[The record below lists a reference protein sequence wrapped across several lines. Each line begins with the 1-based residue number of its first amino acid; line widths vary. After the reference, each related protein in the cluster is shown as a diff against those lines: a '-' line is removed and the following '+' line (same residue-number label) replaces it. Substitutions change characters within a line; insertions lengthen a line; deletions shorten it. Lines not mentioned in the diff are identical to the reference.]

1 MNLEDF
7 RGKRILII
15 GDVMVDEYKKGIVE
29 RISPEAP
36 VPVVSIEETFHR
48 IRGAGNVANN
58 IKALGGIP
66 ILVGVIGY
74 DYYGDLILELM
85 EEEGLDKTGIIREKG
100 RKTTVK
106 TRIVAHN
113 QQVVRVDIEDAYE
126 IKKDTENKI
135 LDHVFSFKDRIDGI
149 VFEDYD
155 KGCLTSNLISKTISK
170 FKDKTITVDPKFR
183 NFFSFQGISLFKPN
197 LREMEKVLGKE
208 LNNEKSILDAGF
220 SLQKNINSPVLVTMG
235 SKGMALFYSGKHKL
249 FPSMARE
256 VYDVSGAGDTVIA
269 TATLALTAGFPIEE
283 AVYVSNIAAG
293 IEVGKFGVA
302 TVTLE
307 ELKKEYDNKKGRH

>member
-1 MNLEDF
+1 MNLENF
-7 RGKRILII
+7 KGKRILII

-36 VPVVSIEETFHR
+36 VPVVSIEDTFHR
-48 IRGAGNVANN
+48 IGGAGNVANN

-66 ILVGVIGY
+66 ILVGIIGY
-74 DYYGDLILELM
+74 DYYGDFILELM

-113 QQVVRVDIEDAYE
+113 QQVVRVDIEDVYE
-126 IKKDTENKI
+126 IKDITENKI
-135 LDHVFSFKDRIDGI
+135 LDQVFTFKDRIDGI
-149 VFEDYD
+149 VFEDYN
-155 KGCLTSNLISKTISK
+155 KGCLTNNLISKTISE
-170 FKDKTITVDPKFR
+170 FKGKTITADPKFR
-183 NFFSFQGISLFKPN
+183 NFFSFQNISLLKPN

-208 LNNEKSILDAGF
+208 MEKKETLLDAGF
-220 SLQKNINSPVLVTMG
+220 ALKKKINSPVLVTMG
-235 SKGMALFYSGKHKL
+235 NKGMALFYAEKYRL

-269 TATLALTAGFPIEE
+269 SVTLALSAGFPIEE
-283 AVYVSNIAAG
+283 GVYISNIAAG
-293 IEVGKFGVA
+293 IEVGKLGVA

-307 ELKKEYDNKKGRH
+307 ELKKEYDNKKERH